1 MSDIGYYTLP
11 VILSFEGIDKQ
22 VNGALGNTLDA
33 AGVKGGKQFA
43 KGVAGGVRS
52 GEADVKRALEQYAN
66 HYDKLKDK
74 AEDSLGKIRTAE
86 AQLAQARNSG
96 NEARIIAAEER
107 VATARR
113 NSTRA
118 TRDAENALKDYERAA
133 KDAENAGK
141 DLGTGLQG
149 GFMAGLRGAAG
160 AAKDAGSEAGSGF
173 VAGFAPSMSKLGGK
187 GGAIGVGLLA
197 TVGVYY
203 AIGKEIAQQTMAGL
217 QHEFAAD
224 QVQAQIGLDDQQM
237 KVVSGA
243 AGKAYANNF
252 GASVEENLD
261 VAKVAFQTG
270 LLDPNATQGEI
281 QKFVEQMNTVAAVTG
296 EDAQAIA
303 RSVSQAVKTGMVP
316 DVESGFDLIVKA
328 QQKGLNAS
336 EDILDTVNEY
346 STQFR
351 KLGIDGPTALGLINQ
366 GLKGGARD
374 ADVVADALKEFSIR
388 SIDGSK
394 ATGEAYTALGLNIDE
409 TSQKLAAGGPV
420 AAQTFDTILDRL
432 RAIEDPVKRNQI
444 GVALFGTQW
453 EDLGAAV
460 NNLDLSNATQ
470 QLGEVE
476 GATQRASDTI
486 GNNAVGSIESAKR
499 SIEVA
504 ARGIQDSLA
513 EAFGPQ
519 IAEWA
524 NIVSEHQPQIIG
536 FFVSLADIG
545 LGVLQ
550 DLVKSIGGAVV
561 AFGQL
566 VGGVGNT
573 LGRITQGIALVN
585 DALGRHE
592 IADQLRKDAEAQFG
606 WGESIVETGRDIERG
621 ADKMGTYRERIR
633 EQGEEAQRASRANI
647 ALGDSVKLLPDGKTI
662 TITDNTPET
671 QQKLD
676 DVGLKIETLP
686 DGTFVVVANTE
697 EGQRDLDAWRAQ
709 QTGKPVEIPV
719 TPKLDDKAM
728 GEQLAPWA
736 MGVTIP
742 VTPEVRPGPG
752 APVTG
757 GITPN
762 DWLPPGTVK
771 PRATGGVFGSM
782 PTNAVIQPATPGL
795 IQWAEPSTKGEA
807 FIPLGGGDRS
817 KAIWLETGK
826 QLGMF
831 RSFAEGGMT
840 GLNPGADFLRST
852 VMRLWPQITEVGGRR
867 ADALPEHPTGNA
879 IDIMIPNYD
888 TPEGI
893 ALGNSIAAFIANNAT
908 ALGLDG
914 LIWRGMQYG
923 YGGSMTQGKPYGDHG
938 SDNANHM
945 NHLHVILGKGRGA
958 GAAAVGLPTT
968 SLTLPNGG
976 MVSPS
981 GSISGGGSSGGGGGG
996 TKTAGYG
1003 PNGEAGYYEAPDA
1016 KAVREAE
1023 QKVADADAR
1032 VKESEAKQREL
1043 EADAKES
1050 QKLSAQN
1057 DLDKA
1062 RREAADARAD
1072 LEETKKGKFTAG
1084 SLKDSSSSSSGKG
1097 GMDQFG
1103 ALGGIAGSF
1112 LKETFGFDG
1121 SFLPDLSNLMP
1132 VKMAGSILNA
1142 FKGPLQGAIDGKLGI
1157 QQPGWQPGMPVNG
1170 VENDTGI
1177 GAPLSPSSAPFGMP
1191 DVGVPGAPQPDAPH
1205 AGTGGAP
1212 GPVQNIDQSIVYNGP
1227 VGSDPE
1233 AVRKN
1238 NLRMQEQRSI
1248 PRITG
1253 TPAGVGN

>member
-11 VILSFEGIDKQ
+11 VIASFEGIDQQ
-22 VNGALGNTLDA
+22 VNSTLGKTLDA

-52 GEADVKRALEQYAN
+52 GEADVKRALEQYSN
-66 HYDKLKDK
+66 HYEKLKDK

-420 AAQTFDTILDRL
+420 AAQTFDTILDKL

-476 GATQRASDTI
+476 GATQRASDTM

-524 NIVSEHQPQIIG
+524 NVVSEHQPQIIG

-633 EQGEEAQRASRANI
+633 EQGEEAQRTSRANI

-697 EGQRDLDAWRAQ
+697 EGQRDLDAWREQ
-709 QTGKPVEIPV
+709 QTGKPVEVTVEPKVDPTKAEADMKAFFDKYPV
-719 TPKLDDKAM
+719 LNPN
-728 GEQLAPWA
+728 GVAPS
-736 MGVTIP
+736 T
-742 VTPEVRPGPG
+742 GPMYG
-752 APVTG
+752 PFAA
-757 GITPN
+757 
-762 DWLPPGTVK
+762 PPG
-771 PRATGGVFGSM
+771 GF
-782 PTNAVIQPATPGL
+782 QPP
-795 IQWAEPSTKGEA
+795 
-807 FIPLGGGDRS
+807 
-817 KAIWLETGK
+817 
-826 QLGMF
+826 
-831 RSFAEGGMT
+831 
-840 GLNPGADFLRST
+840 
-852 VMRLWPQITEVGGRR
+852 
-867 ADALPEHPTGNA
+867 
-879 IDIMIPNYD
+879 
-888 TPEGI
+888 
-893 ALGNSIAAFIANNAT
+893 
-908 ALGLDG
+908 
-914 LIWRGMQYG
+914 
-923 YGGSMTQGKPYGDHG
+923 
-938 SDNANHM
+938 
-945 NHLHVILGKGRGA
+945 
-958 GAAAVGLPTT
+958 
-968 SLTLPNGG
+968 
-976 MVSPS
+976 PS
-981 GSISGGGSSGGGGGG
+981 GS
-996 TKTAGYG
+996 
-1003 PNGEAGYYEAPDA
+1003 APKPRSTD
-1016 KAVREAE
+1016 
-1023 QKVADADAR
+1023 
-1032 VKESEAKQREL
+1032 EL
-1043 EADAKES
+1043 
-1050 QKLSAQN
+1050 
-1057 DLDKA
+1057 
-1062 RREAADARAD
+1062 
-1072 LEETKKGKFTAG
+1072 
-1084 SLKDSSSSSSGKG
+1084 
-1097 GMDQFG
+1097 
-1103 ALGGIAGSF
+1103 
-1112 LKETFGFDG
+1112 
-1121 SFLPDLSNLMP
+1121 P
-1132 VKMAGSILNA
+1132 V
-1142 FKGPLQGAIDGKLGI
+1142 
-1157 QQPGWQPGMPVNG
+1157 
-1170 VENDTGI
+1170 
-1177 GAPLSPSSAPFGMP
+1177 
-1191 DVGVPGAPQPDAPH
+1191 
-1205 AGTGGAP
+1205 
-1212 GPVQNIDQSIVYNGP
+1212 
-1227 VGSDPE
+1227 
-1233 AVRKN
+1233 
-1238 NLRMQEQRSI
+1238 
-1248 PRITG
+1248 
-1253 TPAGVGN
+1253 

>member
-1 MSDIGYYTLP
+1 MPDIGYYTLP
-11 VILSFEGIDKQ
+11 VILSFEGVDKQ

-52 GEADVKRALEQYAN
+52 GEADVKRALEQYSD
-66 HYDKLKDK
+66 HYEKLKDK

-96 NEARIIAAEER
+96 NQARIVAAEER

-113 NSTRA
+113 NSTRT

-141 DLGTGLQG
+141 DLGTGLSG
-149 GFMAGLRGAAG
+149 GLMASLRGAAG
-160 AAKDAGSEAGSGF
+160 AAKEAGSEAGSGF
-173 VAGFAPSMSKLGGK
+173 VAGFSPAMSKLGGK
-187 GGAIGVGLLA
+187 GGAIGIGILA

-203 AIGKEIAQQTMAGL
+203 AIGKKIAAETMEGMR
-217 QHEFAAD
+217 HEFAAD

-252 GASVEENLD
+252 GESVEQNLD

-270 LLDPNATQGEI
+270 LLDPNANQADI
-281 QKFVEQMNTVAAVTG
+281 QKFVEQMNTVTAVTG

-316 DVESGFDLIVKA
+316 NVESGFNLIVKA

-336 EDILDTVNEY
+336 EDILDTITEY

-366 GLKGGARD
+366 GLQGGARD

-388 SIDGSK
+388 AIDGSK

-420 AAQTFDTILDRL
+420 AAQTFDTILDKL

-453 EDLGAAV
+453 EDLGAAI
-460 NNLDLSNATQ
+460 NSLDLSSATQ
-470 QLGEVE
+470 QLGDVE
-476 GATQRASDTI
+476 GATQRAADTM
-486 GNNAVGSIESAKR
+486 GGNAVSSIEGAKR

-524 NIVSEHQPQIIG
+524 NVVKAHQPEIIG
-536 FFVSLADIG
+536 FFVTLADVG
-545 LGVLQ
+545 LAVMQ

-566 VGGVGNT
+566 VGGLGNT

-585 DALGRHE
+585 DALGRHD

-606 WGESIVETGRDIERG
+606 WGEGIQETGRKIEQG
-621 ADKMGTYRERIR
+621 ADKIGTARERIR
-633 EQGEEAQRASRANI
+633 EQGEAAQRTARATE
-647 ALGDSVKLLPDGKTI
+647 ALGDIVKLLPDGKTI
-662 TITDNTPET
+662 TITENTPEV
-671 QQKLD
+671 QQNLA

-697 EGQRDLDAWRAQ
+697 EGQRDLDAWRTQ
-709 QTGKPVEIPV
+709 QTGKPVEVTVEPKIDPTKADAEMKAFFDRYPV
-719 TPKLDDKAM
+719 LNPNRAPAPPQ
-728 GEQLAPWA
+728 GEML
-736 MGVTIP
+736 
-742 VTPEVRPGPG
+742 GPF
-752 APVTG
+752 AA
-757 GITPN
+757 
-762 DWLPPGTVK
+762 PPGGFQAPK
-771 PRATGGVFGSM
+771 PRAAGGVFSNM
-782 PTNAVIQPATPGL
+782 PTNAVIQPATAGL
-795 IQWAEPSTKGEA
+795 VQWAEPSTKGEA
-807 FIPLGGGDRS
+807 FIPLGGGERS
-817 KAIWLETGK
+817 RQIWAETGK
-826 QLGMF
+826 RLGVF
-831 RSFAEGGMT
+831 SFEQGGFYGPDVRAARGMT
-840 GLNPGADFLRST
+840 GTPYSQANRNDCSGMVARVISRAMGLPEQGLMSTKNARKWLAERGFKEGTGGPGTISVGWYDHGPNPNDGHMAMTLSDGTNAEAGGANGEFT
-852 VMRLWPQITEVGGRR
+852 VGGN
-867 ADALPEHPTGNA
+867 AAGANSPQFDQHMFLPNLYG
-879 IDIMIPNYD
+879 
-888 TPEGI
+888 EG
-893 ALGNSIAAFIANNAT
+893 AAGAS
-908 ALGLDG
+908 
-914 LIWRGMQYG
+914 G
-923 YGGSMTQGKPYGDHG
+923 YGGF
-938 SDNANHM
+938 
-945 NHLHVILGKGRGA
+945 
-958 GAAAVGLPTT
+958 
-968 SLTLPNGG
+968 GG
-976 MVSPS
+976 
-981 GSISGGGSSGGGGGG
+981 SGGSGGGGTPGI
-996 TKTAGYG
+996 G
-1003 PNGEAGYYEAPDA
+1003 PNGEAGTYAPPDA
-1016 KAVREAE
+1016 KSLREAE
-1023 QKVADADAR
+1023 QKVTDADAR
-1032 VKESEAKQREL
+1032 VKEAEAKQREL

-1057 DLDKA
+1057 DVDKA
-1062 RREAADARAD
+1062 RRDAADARAD
-1072 LEETKKGKFTAG
+1072 LDETKKGKFKAA
-1084 SLKDSSSSSSGKG
+1084 KDSSGSSSSGQG
-1097 GMDQFG
+1097 GTGQFG
-1103 ALGGIAGSF
+1103 ELGGILGSF
-1112 LKETFGFDG
+1112 MKETFGFDG
-1121 SFLPDLSNLMP
+1121 SFFPDISNLMP
-1132 VKMAGSILNA
+1132 VKMASGLLNA
-1142 FKGPLQGAIDGKLGI
+1142 FKGPLQGAVDGKLGI
-1157 QQPGWQPGMPVNG
+1157 QQAGWQPGMPVNG

-1177 GAPLSPSSAPFGMP
+1177 GNVSPSSAPFGMP
-1191 DVGVPGAPQPDAPH
+1191 DIGVPGAPQPDAPH
-1205 AGTGGAP
+1205 AGTGNAP
-1212 GPVQNIDQSIVYNGP
+1212 GPVQNIDQSITYNAP

-1238 NLRMQEQRSI
+1238 NMRMQEQRAV